1 MVRGLVEMRLTI
13 LALALCAMTAG
24 GSARSAE
31 TGASGD
37 AAAPESGTATKSQPA
52 RKEPARA
59 AAAPRR
65 CRAAASGTACR
76 APRATIAA
84 GPNVVP
90 VEHPLAPPLGARV
103 WRHEDPPL
111 FDPYESA
118 GPWHTGPWVHPGT
131 NVVQWRYGFPG
142 GHVDWFRGLGWR
154 PGFGWF

>member
-1 MVRGLVEMRLTI
+1 MRFMI
-13 LALALCAMTAG
+13 LALTFCAMTAG

-31 TGASGD
+31 TGAGEQPGD
-37 AAAPESGTATKSQPA
+37 AAEAGTPTRSEPA
-52 RKEPARA
+52 RKKPARA

-65 CRAAASGTACR
+65 CRAAPSRIACR

-84 GPNVVP
+84 GPVVFP

-131 NVVQWRYGFPG
+131 NVAQWRYGFPG
-142 GHVDWFRGLGWR
+142 GHVDWFRRLGWR